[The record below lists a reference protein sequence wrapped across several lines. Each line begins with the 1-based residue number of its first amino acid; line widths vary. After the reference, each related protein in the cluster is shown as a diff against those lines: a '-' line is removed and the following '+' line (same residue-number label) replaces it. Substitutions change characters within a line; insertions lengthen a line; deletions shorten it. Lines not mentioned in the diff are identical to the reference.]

1 MMHEKIALFFSEK
14 YNKEPF
20 LPLYN
25 GKNVVKQQFMILL
38 DDKTPALLAA
48 AAAAKPNDTLPP
60 PDEFGQMV
68 KTQDSISQALSDSL
82 KNMDL
87 TDFKA
92 VVTGENT
99 FIKDSLHQLTELSVA
114 FLPKLIA
121 AIIVL
126 WLGLKLANMLRKLIV
141 KALDKRGAEGSLKS
155 FLGSLVNLL
164 LKAMVILMAMDIVG
178 IKATSFIA
186 LLGAMGLA
194 IGMALQ
200 GTLQNFA
207 GGVIIL
213 LMKPFKVDDYV
224 ECGQYK
230 GYIKEIRIF
239 HTIMRPFNGRTI
251 VIPNSELATKS
262 LINHTKEPS
271 IRLDVVASVAY
282 GTDLKKAKEVLW
294 EVIKAE
300 PLILWEPKKP
310 TIAVSNL
317 GDSSVDLTL
326 WLWTKVEDY
335 WTLWEHIREDIYIAF
350 NNAGVEI
357 PFPQVTVHQGK
368 NGEHIQM
375 QHRAAEEHL
384 PTTAEE
390 TMGEGA

>member
-1 MMHEKIALFFSEK
+1 ML
-14 YNKEPF
+14 
-20 LPLYN
+20 
-25 GKNVVKQQFMILL
+25 LL
-38 DDKTPALLAA
+38 DEKTPVLMAA
-48 AAAAKPNDTLPP
+48 AAAQKDGVPP
-60 PDEFGQMV
+60 VPQDEFGEMV
-68 KTQDSISQALSDSL
+68 HTQDSISNAIKDSI
-82 KNMDL
+82 KNMDI
-87 TDFKA
+87 TDIKG

-99 FIKDSLHQLTELSVA
+99 FLKDGLRALTELTVG
-114 FLPKLIA
+114 FVPKLIG
-121 AIIVL
+121 AILIL
-126 WLGLKLANMLRKLIV
+126 WLGLKVANMLRNLIV
-141 KALDKRGAEGSLKS
+141 RALDKRGAEGSLKT
-155 FLGSLVNLL
+155 FLGSLVNVL
-164 LKAMVILMAMDIVG
+164 LKAMVIFMAMDVVG

-213 LMKPFKVDDYV
+213 LMKPFKVDDYI

-251 VIPNSELATKS
+251 IIPNSELATKS
-262 LINHTKEPS
+262 LINHTKEPQ

-282 GTDLKKAKEVLW
+282 GTDLRKAKEVLW

-300 PLILWEPKKP
+300 PLIAWNPKEPKV
-310 TIAVSNL
+310 AVSNL

-357 PFPQVTVHQGK
+357 PFPQVTVHNAEPK
-368 NGEHIQM
+368 PSVPMPPREAT
-375 QHRAAEEHL
+375 QHEVTSEEEKL
-384 PTTAEE
+384 GT
-390 TMGEGA
+390 GD

>member
-1 MMHEKIALFFSEK
+1 ML
-14 YNKEPF
+14 
-20 LPLYN
+20 
-25 GKNVVKQQFMILL
+25 LL
-38 DDKTPALLAA
+38 DDNTPTLMAVAA
-48 AAAAKPNDTLPP
+48 AQKDGTAPVPQ
-60 PDEFGQMV
+60 DEFGQTVM
-68 KTQDSISQALSDSL
+68 TQDSISRALSDSI
-82 KNMDL
+82 KNMDINDL
-87 TDFKA
+87 KA

-99 FIKDSLHQLTELSVA
+99 FVRDGLSELTQLTVG
-114 FLPKLIA
+114 FMPKLLV
-121 AIIVL
+121 AILIL
-126 WLGLKLANMLRKLIV
+126 WIGMKLAKMLKKLIV
-141 KALDKRGAEGSLKS
+141 KALDRRNAEPSLKS
-155 FLGSLVNLL
+155 FLGSLVDVL
-164 LKAMVILMAMDIVG
+164 LKAMIIIMAMDVIG

-213 LMKPFKVDDYV
+213 LMKPFKVDDYI

-251 VIPNSELATKS
+251 IIPNSELATKS
-262 LINHTKEPS
+262 LINHTKEPQ

-294 EVIKAE
+294 EVVKAE
-300 PLILWEPKKP
+300 PLVKWDFKEPV
-310 TIAVSNL
+310 IAVSELNS
-317 GDSSVDLTL
+317 SSVDFSVWMWVT
-326 WLWTKVEDY
+326 VEDY
-335 WTLWEHIREDIYIAF
+335 WEVWKHIREDIYIAF

-368 NGEHIQM
+368 EGEHIRM
-375 QHRAAEEHL
+375 EHRAEQERPAAVSDEAIG
-384 PTTAEE
+384 T
-390 TMGEGA
+390 GA

>member
-1 MMHEKIALFFSEK
+1 MF
-14 YNKEPF
+14 
-20 LPLYN
+20 
-25 GKNVVKQQFMILL
+25 LL
-38 DDKTPALLAA
+38 DDNTPTLMAVAA
-48 AAAAKPNDTLPP
+48 AQKNGGTPP
-60 PDEFGQMV
+60 PPPQDEFGQTVMA
-68 KTQDSISQALSDSL
+68 QDSISRALSDSI
-82 KNMDL
+82 KNMDISDL
-87 TDFKA
+87 KA

-99 FIKDSLHQLTELSVA
+99 FIKDSLHQLTQLTVG
-114 FLPKLIA
+114 FVPKLLV
-121 AIIVL
+121 AILVL
-126 WLGLKLANMLRKLIV
+126 WIGLKLANMLRKMIV
-141 KALDKRGAEGSLKS
+141 KALDKRGAEPSLKT
-155 FLGSLVNLL
+155 FLGSLFNLL
-164 LKAMVILMAMDIVG
+164 LKAMVVLMAMDIIG

-213 LMKPFKVDDYV
+213 LMKPFKVDDYI
-224 ECGQYK
+224 ECGEYK
-230 GYIKEIRIF
+230 GYVKEIRIF
-239 HTIMRPFNGRTI
+239 HTFMRPFNGRTI
-251 VIPNSELATKS
+251 IIPNSELATKS
-262 LINHTKEPS
+262 LINHTKEPI

-294 EVIKAE
+294 EVINAE
-300 PLILWEPKKP
+300 PLISHEPKKP
-310 TIAVSNL
+310 NVAVSNL
-317 GDSSVDLTL
+317 NNSSVDITL

-350 NNAGVEI
+350 NNTGIEI
-357 PFPQVTVHQGK
+357 PFPQVTVH
-368 NGEHIQM
+368 NAAVSAPIPM

>member
-1 MMHEKIALFFSEK
+1 
-14 YNKEPF
+14 
-20 LPLYN
+20 
-25 GKNVVKQQFMILL
+25 MILL

-48 AAAAKPNDTLPP
+48 AVPPPPDSVP

-68 KTQDSISQALSDSL
+68 HSQDSITQALSDSL
-82 KNMDL
+82 KNMDI
-87 TDFKA
+87 TDIKA

-99 FIKDSLHQLTELSVA
+99 FVKDSLRELMDLCVA

-121 AIIVL
+121 AILVL
-126 WLGLKLANMLRKLIV
+126 WIGLKLANLLRKLVV
-141 KALDKRGAEGSLKS
+141 KALEKRGAEGSLKS
-155 FLGSLVNLL
+155 FLGSLLNLL
-164 LKAMVILMAMDIVG
+164 LKAMVILMAMDIIG

-213 LMKPFKVDDYV
+213 LMKPFKVDDYI

-239 HTIMRPFNGRTI
+239 HTFMRPFNGRTI
-251 VIPNSELATKS
+251 IIPNSELATKS
-262 LINHTKEPS
+262 LINHTKEPL

-300 PLILWEPKKP
+300 PLISWDPKKP
-310 TIAVSNL
+310 NVAVSNL

-335 WTLWEHIREDIYIAF
+335 WTLWEHIREDTYIAC

-368 NGEHIQM
+368 TGEPIHM
-375 QHRAAEEHL
+375 EHRAAEAHL
-384 PTTAEE
+384 ETTEE
-390 TMGEGA
+390 EKLGTGA